1 MLPVPFYGQR
11 VCGSFIGQKALGDR
25 DDSMENFPTA
35 PLNLA
40 GFGSGSGSTFMLTEL
55 DDVTTFLSTG
65 CLVVKNPI
73 ETFSYWTTVIS
84 YFPEV
89 IDSLPDFC
97 GYIMTFFN
105 SAE

>member
-1 MLPVPFYGQR
+1 MVKEYVAASLVRRRSGIEMTQWKI
-11 VCGSFIGQKALGDR
+11 S
-25 DDSMENFPTA
+25 TA

-97 GYIMTFFN
+97 GYIMTFSIRPN
-105 SAE
+105 SSSVH